1 MDIFGMELE
10 ESALPATIILYAA
23 VIAGLWLDIMGT
35 GQLMALP
42 LRIGLSVIMLPL
54 TYFIVNAMAN
64 K

>member
-10 ESALPATIILYAA
+10 ENALPATIILYAA